1 MSIAQLSP
9 NSVAANP
16 VHVNPQVRSD
26 QTTSAPQLNQDAQKS
41 VQAARTDTVTISP
54 QALQKLA
61 SDGDSQAKE
70 VKESGAEKAAETFRA
85 IA

>member
-1 MSIAQLSP
+1 MTIAQISP

-16 VHVNPQVRSD
+16 AHVNPQVKAD
-26 QTTSAPQLNQDAQKS
+26 QTASSPQASQDAQKFL
-41 VQAARTDTVTISP
+41 QAAKTDTVTISP

-70 VKESGAEKAAETFRA
+70 IRESGAEKASETFRVKA
-85 IA
+85 